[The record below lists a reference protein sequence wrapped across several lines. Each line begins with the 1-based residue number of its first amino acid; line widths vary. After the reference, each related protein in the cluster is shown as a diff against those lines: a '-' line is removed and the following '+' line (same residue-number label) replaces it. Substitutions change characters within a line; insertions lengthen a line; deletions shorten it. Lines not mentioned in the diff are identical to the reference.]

1 MQPDKPERNRIL
13 LEKAGV
19 PDFCNSIL
27 EFRQHKVCSNQ
38 QISKDSPLLPLYKDI
53 GETKSLYSFYI
64 DYCTKNNIQPAGKI
78 KFGREFNRF
87 FKTVYD
93 SERLKKTRVL
103 KNREL
108 FLKDLLIRNI
118 ET

>member
-1 MQPDKPERNRIL
+1 MQPDKPERTGIL

-19 PDFCNSIL
+19 PDFCNSVL
-27 EFRQHKVCSNQ
+27 EFRKHKGSSNQ
-38 QISKDSPLLPLYKDI
+38 QISKDSPLLPIYKDI

-64 DYCTKNNIQPAGKI
+64 EYCKQNNIQHAGKI
-78 KFGREFNRF
+78 KFGRELNSF

-108 FLKDLLIRNI
+108 FLKDLSIRNN
-118 ET
+118 